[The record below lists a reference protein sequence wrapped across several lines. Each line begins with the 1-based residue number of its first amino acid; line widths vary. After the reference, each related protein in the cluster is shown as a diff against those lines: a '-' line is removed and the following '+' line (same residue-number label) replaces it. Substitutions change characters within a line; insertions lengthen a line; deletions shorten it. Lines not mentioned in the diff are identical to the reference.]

1 MKLCANNQ
9 RFLRIEAIMKDM
21 TETNYSYLR
30 KVLAAGASV
39 FGLSALLLLVAPG
52 LFNELLGL
60 TTDPALEWSM
70 RMIAITLV
78 ALCGNMLSVSMKGT
92 DSAVLFSARV
102 MALSAAG
109 LGTLTLLTPV
119 TALTW
124 FDYVYAAIG
133 YGFSLAYLAGLLRT
147 NR

>member
-1 MKLCANNQ
+1 
-9 RFLRIEAIMKDM
+9 M

-78 ALCGNMLSVSMKGT
+78 ALCGNMLSVSLRGT
-92 DSAVLFSARV
+92 ENSVLFSARV
-102 MALSAAG
+102 MAVSAAA
-109 LGTLTLLTPV
+109 LGVLTLLIPV
-119 TALTW
+119 STLTW
-124 FDYVYAAIG
+124 FDYAYAAVG
-133 YGFSLAYLAGLLRT
+133 FGFSLAYLIGLLKGT
-147 NR
+147 K

>member
-1 MKLCANNQ
+1 
-9 RFLRIEAIMKDM
+9 
-21 TETNYSYLR
+21 
-30 KVLAAGASV
+30 
-39 FGLSALLLLVAPG
+39 
-52 LFNELLGL
+52 
-60 TTDPALEWSM
+60 
-70 RMIAITLV
+70 
-78 ALCGNMLSVSMKGT
+78 MLSVSMKGT

-133 YGFSLAYLAGLLRT
+133 YGFSLAYLAGLIRT

>member
-9 RFLRIEAIMKDM
+9 RFFEIEAIMKDM
-21 TETNYSYLR
+21 SETNYPYLR
-30 KVLAAGASV
+30 IVLATGATV
-39 FGLSALLLLVAPG
+39 FGLSAILLLVAPG

-119 TALTW
+119 TALSW